1 MENTSA
7 LSVFYHLLGGYFFG
21 KKIWHK
27 NDIKAKFLLRS
38 LFMPAIT
45 LMYLRQIIK
54 SPSMRRAVLVQPAL
68 PSKIH
73 RPYLY
78 ASLRPAARADAICSH
93 YHFVDS
99 LANPFLKQALLSQDE
114 YCLARFNGKNGESI
128 AILCSASRYDKEGE
142 ATLRIRF
149 NNVVL
154 ASLTFSVVHDHNT
167 RAVII
172 GGLQGKGND
181 QTRELIKEASK
192 ACFGLFPKRLLL
204 ECLLTLTHLNGINT
218 ILAVGDENHVY
229 QNLRYCYR
237 KNKVRFSSYSEF
249 WLSVS
254 ADKREG
260 GLYHIPL
267 HIARKTSDELPS
279 RKRAQY
285 QRRYQLL
292 DEINREIQQT
302 LGHATATEV
311 SPTHMPGTRQDR
323 TLHPLAS

>member
-7 LSVFYHLLGGYFFG
+7 LSVFYHLLSGNFFG

-27 NDIKAKFLLRS
+27 TDIKAKFFLRS
-38 LFMPAIT
+38 LLMPSVT
-45 LMYLRQIIK
+45 LMYLRHLVN
-54 SPSMRRAVLVQPAL
+54 SPSMRRAVLVQPVL

-78 ASLRPAARADAICSH
+78 ASLRAHDRANAIGAH

-114 YCLARFNGKNGESI
+114 YCLARFSGKNNEHFSI
-128 AILCSASRYDKEGE
+128 ICSTSRYDKEGE

-149 NNVVL
+149 NDMVL
-154 ASLTFSVVHDHNT
+154 ASLTFSVMNYQNIRT
-167 RAVII
+167 III

-204 ECLLTLTHLNGINT
+204 ESLLTLANLNGINT
-218 ILAVGDENHVY
+218 VLAVGDENHVY
-229 QNLRYCYR
+229 QNLRYCHR

-249 WLSVS
+249 WLSVN
-254 ADKREG
+254 ADKREC
-260 GLYHIPL
+260 GLYQLPTHIP
-267 HIARKTSDELPS
+267 RKTPDELPS

-292 DEINREIQQT
+292 DEIGQQIQQT
-302 LGHATATEV
+302 LGHATT
-311 SPTHMPGTRQDR
+311 TD
-323 TLHPLAS
+323 TLPAPKTASTMLHRLAS